1 MISQRSSGLNA
12 VLVLCQLA
20 LTTMLF
26 WAEVILVL
34 VVYGQGLQLFL
45 HDYVVYIA
53 VILLGL
59 LIETLSNK
67 RLESGTV
74 HRDFVAAH
82 RLSFRQTLFGAGL
95 WFAYMVGTQDR
106 VHSRTFVAF
115 FIPSLYLLLL
125 FTNRFLPRLLGRRF
139 FAEERWE
146 KTLLVGRVAKA
157 EALRPWLD
165 RKTDV
170 GFRTVGIL
178 CDDDPW
184 ELEKCAYPRLGGTHQ
199 MVEVVQQYGITQ
211 VIRTE
216 MPATDDEQHFFVE
229 ACDQLGV
236 RLLVVA
242 NLPERWGRPLTFI
255 DDDGMRFIG
264 LREESLENP
273 LNQVIKR
280 AIDLAVSLPVI
291 LFVLPFTTLLVWWC
305 QRTQSPGPLFYRQT
319 RAGLQNREFDILKYR
334 TMNTGHGA
342 QARQATSGDPR
353 IYPAGRWFRKFSI
366 DELPQFWNVF
376 KGEMS
381 VVGPRPHLVE
391 HNSLFARQLANY
403 QVRTFVKPGIT
414 GLAQVRGLRGEAKT
428 PEDISR
434 RIDADIEYL
443 ENWRPALEVSI
454 ILKTL
459 WHVVHPPR
467 TAY

>member
-1 MISQRSSGLNA
+1 MISQRTSGLNA
-12 VLVLCQLA
+12 VLALCQLL
-20 LTTMLF
+20 LTVALF
-26 WAEVILVL
+26 WAEVVLLL
-34 VVYGQGLQLFL
+34 VVYGGGANRFR
-45 HDYVVYIA
+45 HDYIVYNAVVLI
-53 VILLGL
+53 GL

-67 RLESGTV
+67 QLKSGTV
-74 HRDFVAAH
+74 QRDFIDAH
-82 RLSFRQTLFGAGL
+82 RLSFRQTLFVAIL
-95 WFAYMVGTQDR
+95 WFAYLVLTQDR
-106 VHSRTFVAF
+106 THSRTFIVC

-125 FTNRFLPRLLGRRF
+125 LTNRYLPRLLGKRF
-139 FAEERWE
+139 FGEERWE

-184 ELEKCAYPRLGGTHQ
+184 GLEKCAYPRLGGTHQ
-199 MVEVVQQYGITQ
+199 MVEIVRQYGITQ

-216 MPATDDEQHFFVE
+216 MPATADEQHFFVE

-273 LNQVIKR
+273 FNQVIKR

-291 LFVLPFTTLLVWWC
+291 VGVLPFTTVLVWWF
-305 QRTQSPGPLFYRQT
+305 QFWQSPGPLFYRQT

-334 TMNTGHGA
+334 TMNIGHGT

-353 IYPAGRWFRKFSI
+353 IYPAGRLFRKYSI

-376 KGEMS
+376 KGDMS

-403 QVRTFVKPGIT
+403 QVRAFVKPGIT

-428 PEDISR
+428 PEDIAR
-434 RIDADIEYL
+434 RIDSDIEYV

-459 WHVVHPPR
+459 WHVIRPPK

>member
-1 MISQRSSGLNA
+1 MISQRTSGLNA
-12 VLVLCQLA
+12 VLALCQLV
-20 LTTMLF
+20 LTVALF
-26 WAEVILVL
+26 WTEVILLL
-34 VVYGQGLQLFL
+34 VVYGGGLTRFR
-45 HDYVVYIA
+45 HDYVVYNV

-59 LIETLSNK
+59 LLEMLSKK
-67 RLESGTV
+67 RLESGTI
-74 HRDFVAAH
+74 HREFVDAH

-106 VHSRTFVAF
+106 THSREFVACF
-115 FIPSLYLLLL
+115 VPSLYLLLL
-125 FTNRFLPRLLGRRF
+125 LTNRYLPSVLGRRF
-139 FAEERWE
+139 FGEERWE

-157 EALRPWLD
+157 EALRPWLE

-199 MVEVVQQYGITQ
+199 MVEIVRQYGITQ

-216 MPATDDEQHFFVE
+216 MPATGDEQHFFVE

-255 DDDGMRFIG
+255 DDDGIRFIG

-273 LNQVIKR
+273 FNQVIKR
-280 AIDLAVSLPVI
+280 AIDLSVSLPVI
-291 LFVLPFTTLLVWWC
+291 LFVLPFTTLLVWWV
-305 QRTQSPGPLFYRQT
+305 QRRQSPGPLFYRQT
-319 RAGLQNREFDILKYR
+319 RAGLQNREFEILKYR
-334 TMNTGHGA
+334 TMNTTHNS

-353 IYPAGRWFRKFSI
+353 IYPAARLFRKYSI

-376 KGEMS
+376 KGDMS

-414 GLAQVRGLRGEAKT
+414 GLAQIRGLRGEAKT
-428 PEDISR
+428 PEDIAR
-434 RIDADIEYL
+434 RIEADIEYL

-454 ILKTL
+454 VLKTL
-459 WHVVHPPR
+459 WHMIRPPK